1 MKPLTPLILVPVSKP
16 MRILGVHPKAGGF
29 LLLLGL
35 MVATLLDDSLWG
47 IVTTLVL
54 YGGLLGFSQ
63 REYYF
68 AECVIAQVTNP
79 KGQKGS
85 WSKHKV
91 FHYDA

>member
-35 MVATLLDDSLWG
+35 MVATLFDDSLWG
-47 IVTTLVL
+47 ILTTLIL
-54 YGGLLGFSQ
+54 YSGLLALSQ
-63 REYYF
+63 KEYYC
-68 AECVIAQVTNP
+68 AECVIAQVSNP

-85 WSKHKV
+85 WSQHKV
-91 FHYDA
+91 FYYDA